1 MSPCGWYLRLRH
13 SKTGAG
19 LPLQQRSQPA
29 GLLLLRA
36 VTHQELHVPRVWGRA
51 VKYLKRK
58 RIKVTPGSMF
68 NTPDT
73 QEVCTRASSKSRA
86 L

>member
-13 SKTGAG
+13 SKAGAG

-29 GLLLLRA
+29 GLLLLGA
-36 VTHQELHVPRVWGRA
+36 VAHQQLHVPRVWGRA

-58 RIKVTPGSMF
+58 CLKVTPMSMF
-68 NTPDT
+68 NPPYTQGIFQVTGPLTP
-73 QEVCTRASSKSRA
+73 
-86 L
+86 